1 MHIMGCSFQDSAS
14 YLIKTFDLP
23 MTIEEY
29 GRLNEEQYEILF
41 AHPKLMPGKYIF
53 ILYMLSVFV
62 GFLFQIL
69 KRFMT

>member
-41 AHPKLMPGKYIF
+41 AHPKLMPGKYNF
-53 ILYMLSVFV
+53 FTYSRVCV
-62 GFLFQIL
+62 VLFQIL